1 MPQKANE
8 TQDTS
13 LLLFGDLKKHAPG
26 LIVQG
31 AEQNEAEVAL
41 VSRLIFVQFL
51 QENGYL
57 GTKRENYLQNAAQ
70 MVLAKGQSLYEDFVK
85 ILFDQ
90 ILSVPLDCRTPTLS
104 EHPLFQG
111 LPYLDKA
118 VFALP
123 FAATTTVDSERLHQL
138 IYSVFP
144 KYNWHLFTADK
155 TPDGNHLP
163 NIEPWVLGYLYE
175 RGINRKDTGTYFT
188 PDDLCYNIARHAIEN
203 WLLNKYTR
211 EFKTTDL
218 LLQAFSYT
226 DKATRRSYANRHPD
240 VLVWIEHSLKTV
252 RIIDPA
258 VGAGAFLVAAANVL
272 MDFFQFTSL
281 LHTNGSSKAS
291 IIRRIFERNIYGIDV
306 ASQALDLAKLRLWL
320 LEQSLLSTSTLNHV
334 LAPMNN
340 LTVGDALVPLSTS
353 SSSCQLSIFDDSSAD
368 LKQADVRSFLSRFDG
383 FDISLGNPPF
393 VPLSQQNNIRG
404 KREFIEHWNAAN
416 PTYPLKPT
424 SDLSTFFILRGIEIL
439 NPEGTLSYITSRN
452 FFDTKYGKS
461 IRRHLTNEVD
471 LRHVFTLHTHPFT
484 QSGMKAKA
492 NTVIL
497 TLNRGKPAGDSLL
510 FNHLADW
517 QQPLSTTEGRPVK
530 RRELA
535 LSDNWTETLFFQ
547 TQIRKELISLCT
559 TTLSQYTRAKMGVKT
574 GWNAFFLLR
583 EDREPFLNFFANVS
597 PKHLVPAVKNSR
609 GLRGFIIPRR
619 TPFRLLNL
627 YSRVNESEPIFKY
640 IQEYGNRAE
649 LLANRISIKGHY
661 PEWYTLSL
669 PNPPA
674 IAVQCIVDTTIGVF
688 WNKFRIYAIDQFQ
701 VIEPSGDRELDI
713 LIFLFLS
720 SRIAHLLLEG
730 SGLHRARFDGSFMLK
745 IQVGHLNNLPC
756 PNFASFPANVREE
769 LLNIM
774 DLILDVQDRKDEK
787 AYHLID
793 QLDELFLRG
802 LGYRYDKIHS
812 FQKEIKN
819 ALNEAIMFRWT
830 KARPELS
837 KNGLVD

>member
-1 MPQKANE
+1 MPQRTDE

-31 AEQNEAEVAL
+31 PERNAAEVAL

-70 MVLAKGQSLYEDFVK
+70 TVLAKGQDLYEDFVE
-85 ILFDQ
+85 ILFAQ
-90 ILSVPLDCRTPTLS
+90 ILSVPLDCRTPALS

-118 VFALP
+118 VFARP
-123 FAATTTVDSERLHQL
+123 FAAATTVNSERLHQL
-138 IYSVFP
+138 ICGVFP
-144 KYNWHLFTADK
+144 KYNWHLSPTDK
-155 TPDGNHLP
+155 TPDEHHLP
-163 NIEPWVLGYLYE
+163 NIEPWILGYLYE
-175 RGINRKDTGTYFT
+175 RGINRKETGTYFT

-203 WLLNKYTR
+203 WLLSKYTR
-211 EFKTTDL
+211 EFKAADL
-218 LLQAFSYT
+218 LLRAFSYT
-226 DKATRRSYANRHPD
+226 DSAARQSYANRHPE
-240 VLVWIEHSLKTV
+240 VLVWIEHSLKTI

-258 VGAGAFLVAAANVL
+258 VGAGAFLVAAAHVL
-272 MDFFQFTSL
+272 VDFFQFTSL
-281 LHTNGSSKAS
+281 LHTHSSSKAL
-291 IIRRIFERNIYGIDV
+291 IIRRLFEQNIYGIDI
-306 ASQALDLAKLRLWL
+306 APQALDLAKLRLWL
-320 LEQSLLSTSTLNHV
+320 LERALLSTSTPNRFLSP
-334 LAPMNN
+334 LNN
-340 LTVGDALVPLSTS
+340 LTVGNALVPLSS
-353 SSSCQLSIFDDSSAD
+353 SSSSYQLSMFDDPPTA
-368 LKQADVRSFLSRFDG
+368 LRQADVRSFLSQLDG

-393 VPLSQQNNIRG
+393 VPLSQQNSIRG
-404 KREFIEHWNAAN
+404 KREFIEHWNATN

-439 NPEGTLSYITSRN
+439 NREGALSYITSRN

-461 IRRHLTNEVD
+461 IRHHLTNEVD

-497 TLNRGKPAGDSLL
+497 TLNRGKPDGDSLL
-510 FNHLADW
+510 FSHLSDW
-517 QQPLSTTEGRPVK
+517 KQPLSTTEGRPVK

-535 LSDNWTETLFFQ
+535 RSDNWTETLFFQ
-547 TQIRKELISLCT
+547 TQTRKELISLCP
-559 TTLSQYTRAKMGVKT
+559 TTLSRYTRAKMGVKT

-583 EDREPFLNFFANVS
+583 EDREPFLNFFADVS
-597 PKHLVPAVKNSR
+597 PKHLAPAVKNSR
-609 GLRGFIIPRR
+609 GLHGFVIPRR

-627 YSRVNESEPIFKY
+627 YRQVNEGEPVFKY
-640 IQEYGNRAE
+640 IQECGDRAE
-649 LLANRISIKGHY
+649 NLANRMSIKGHC

-688 WNKFRIYAIDQFQ
+688 WNKFRIYATDQFQ
-701 VIEPSGDRELDI
+701 VIEPSGDHELDV
-713 LIFLFLS
+713 LLFLFLS

-745 IQVGHLNNLPC
+745 IQVGHLNSLPC
-756 PNFASFPANVREE
+756 PDFASFPANIREE

-774 DLILDVQDRKDEK
+774 DPILDVQDRKDEK
-787 AYHLID
+787 AYRLIN

-802 LGYRYDKIHS
+802 FGYSGDKIRS
-812 FQKEIKN
+812 FQKEIEV

-837 KNGLVD
+837 KNGPE

>member
-1 MPQKANE
+1 MPQRTNE

-26 LIVQG
+26 LVVQG
-31 AEQNEAEVAL
+31 AERNAAEIAL

-51 QENGYL
+51 QKNGYL

-70 MVLAKGQSLYEDFVK
+70 MVLAKEQDLYEDFVN

-90 ILSVPLDCRTPTLS
+90 ILSVPLACRTPALN

-123 FAATTTVDSERLHQL
+123 FAAATTVDSERLHQL
-138 IYSVFP
+138 ICGVFP
-144 KYNWHLFTADK
+144 KYNWHLSPTDK
-155 TPDGNHLP
+155 TPAENHLP
-163 NIEPWVLGYLYE
+163 NIEPWILGYLYE
-175 RGINRKDTGTYFT
+175 RGINRKETGTYFT
-188 PDDLCYNIARHAIEN
+188 PDELCYNIARHAIEN
-203 WLLNKYTR
+203 WLLSKYTR
-211 EFKTTDL
+211 EFKAADL
-218 LLQAFSYT
+218 LLRAFSHT
-226 DKATRRSYANRHPD
+226 DSAARRSYANRHPD
-240 VLVWIEHSLKTV
+240 ILSWIEHSLKTV

-272 MDFFQFTSL
+272 VDFFQFTSL
-281 LHTNGSSKAS
+281 LHANSSSKAP
-291 IIRRIFERNIYGIDV
+291 IIRRIFEQNIYGIDI
-306 ASQALDLAKLRLWL
+306 APQALDLAKLRLWL
-320 LEQSLLSTSTLNHV
+320 LERALLSTSTPNCV
-334 LAPMNN
+334 LAPLNN
-340 LTVGDALVPLSTS
+340 LTVGNALIPLAS
-353 SSSCQLSIFDDSSAD
+353 SSPSYQLSIFDDAPAA
-368 LKQADVRSFLSRFDG
+368 LRQADVRSFLSQFDG

-393 VPLSQQNNIRG
+393 VPLSQQNSIRG
-404 KREFIEHWNAAN
+404 KREFIEHWNATN
-416 PTYPLKPT
+416 PAYPLKPT

-439 NPEGTLSYITSRN
+439 NREGVLSYITSRN

-461 IRRHLTNEVD
+461 MRHHLTNEVD

-497 TLNRGKPAGDSLL
+497 TLNRGKPTGDSLL
-510 FNHLADW
+510 FSHISNW
-517 QQPLSTTEGRPVK
+517 KQPLSTTEGRPVK

-547 TQIRKELISLCT
+547 TQIRKELISFCT
-559 TTLSQYTRAKMGVKT
+559 NTLSRYTRAKMGVKT

-597 PKHLVPAVKNSR
+597 SKHLVPAVKNSR
-609 GLRGFIIPRR
+609 GLRGFVIPRR

-627 YSRVNESEPIFKY
+627 YRRVNESEPVFKY
-640 IQEYGNRAE
+640 IQECGTRADH
-649 LLANRISIKGHY
+649 LANRMSIKGHC

-688 WNKFRIYAIDQFQ
+688 WNKFSIYATDQFQ
-701 VIEPSGDRELDI
+701 VIEPSGDHELDV
-713 LIFLFLS
+713 LLFLFLS

-756 PNFASFPANVREE
+756 PDFASFPSSIREE

-774 DLILDVQDRKDEK
+774 DPILNVQDRKDEK

-802 LGYRYDKIHS
+802 FGYSGDKIHS
-812 FQKEIKN
+812 LQKKIKT

-837 KNGLVD
+837 QNGPE

>member
-1 MPQKANE
+1 MPQRTNE

-31 AEQNEAEVAL
+31 AERNAAEIAL

-51 QENGYL
+51 QKNGYL

-70 MVLAKGQSLYEDFVK
+70 MVLAKEQDLYEDFVN

-90 ILSVPLDCRTPTLS
+90 ILSVPLACRTPALN

-123 FAATTTVDSERLHQL
+123 FAAATTVDSERLHQL
-138 IYSVFP
+138 ICGVFP
-144 KYNWHLFTADK
+144 KYNWHLSPTDK
-155 TPDGNHLP
+155 TPAENHLP
-163 NIEPWVLGYLYE
+163 NIEPWILGYLYE
-175 RGINRKDTGTYFT
+175 RGINRKETGTYFT
-188 PDDLCYNIARHAIEN
+188 PDELCYNIARHAIEN
-203 WLLNKYTR
+203 WLLSKYTR
-211 EFKTTDL
+211 EFKAADL
-218 LLQAFSYT
+218 LLRAFSHT
-226 DKATRRSYANRHPD
+226 DSAARRSYANRHPD
-240 VLVWIEHSLKTV
+240 ILSWIEHSLKTV

-272 MDFFQFTSL
+272 VDFFQFTSL
-281 LHTNGSSKAS
+281 LHANSSSKAP
-291 IIRRIFERNIYGIDV
+291 IIRRIFEQNIYGIDI
-306 ASQALDLAKLRLWL
+306 APQALDLAKLRLWL
-320 LEQSLLSTSTLNHV
+320 LERALLSTSTPNCV
-334 LAPMNN
+334 LAPLNN
-340 LTVGDALVPLSTS
+340 LTVGNALIPLAS
-353 SSSCQLSIFDDSSAD
+353 SSPSYQLSIFDDAPAA
-368 LKQADVRSFLSRFDG
+368 LRQADVRSFLSQFDG

-393 VPLSQQNNIRG
+393 VPLSQQNSIRG
-404 KREFIEHWNAAN
+404 KREFIEHWNATN
-416 PTYPLKPT
+416 PAYPLKPT

-439 NPEGTLSYITSRN
+439 NRGGVLSYITSRN

-461 IRRHLTNEVD
+461 MRHHLTNEVD

-497 TLNRGKPAGDSLL
+497 TLNRGKPTGDSLL
-510 FNHLADW
+510 FSHISNW
-517 QQPLSTTEGRPVK
+517 KQPLSTTEGRPVK

-547 TQIRKELISLCT
+547 TQIRKELISFCT
-559 TTLSQYTRAKMGVKT
+559 NTLSRYTRAKMGVKT

-597 PKHLVPAVKNSR
+597 SKHLVPAVKNSR
-609 GLRGFIIPRR
+609 GLRGFVIPRR

-627 YSRVNESEPIFKY
+627 YRRVNESEPVFKY
-640 IQEYGNRAE
+640 IQECGTRADH
-649 LLANRISIKGHY
+649 LANRMSIKGHC

-688 WNKFRIYAIDQFQ
+688 WNKFSIYATDQFQ
-701 VIEPSGDRELDI
+701 VIEPSGDHELDV
-713 LIFLFLS
+713 LLFLFLS

-756 PNFASFPANVREE
+756 PDFASFPSSIREE

-774 DLILDVQDRKDEK
+774 DPILNVQDRKDEK

-802 LGYRYDKIHS
+802 FGYSGDKIHS
-812 FQKEIKN
+812 LQKKIKT

-837 KNGLVD
+837 QNGPE

>member
-1 MPQKANE
+1 MPQSANK
-8 TQDTS
+8 TRDTS

-31 AEQNEAEVAL
+31 PERNATEAEVAL

-57 GTKRENYLQNAAQ
+57 GTKRENYLQNTAQ
-70 MVLAKGQSLYEDFVK
+70 RVLARGQDLYDDFVE

-90 ILSVPLDCRTPTLS
+90 ILSVPLDCRTPALS
-104 EHPLFQG
+104 EDPLFQG

-118 VFALP
+118 VFARP
-123 FAATTTVDSERLHQL
+123 FAAATTVSSERLQRL
-138 IYSVFP
+138 LCGVFP
-144 KYNWHLFTADK
+144 KYNWHLSCTDK
-155 TPDGNHLP
+155 TPDENHLP
-163 NIEPWVLGYLYE
+163 NIKPWILGYLYE
-175 RGINRKDTGTYFT
+175 RGINRKETGTYFT
-188 PDDLCYNIARHAIEN
+188 PDDLCYNIARHAIES
-203 WLLNKYTR
+203 WLLSKYTR
-211 EFKTTDL
+211 EFKVGDL
-218 LLQAFSYT
+218 LLRAFSHT
-226 DKATRRSYANRHPD
+226 DKATRRSYASRHPE
-240 VLVWIEHSLKTV
+240 VLVWIERSLKTV

-281 LHTNGSSKAS
+281 LHPNSYSKAL
-291 IIRRIFERNIYGIDV
+291 IIRRIFEQNIYGVDI
-306 ASQALDLAKLRLWL
+306 APQALDLAKLRLWL
-320 LEQSLLSTSTLNHV
+320 LERALLSTSTPNHV
-334 LAPMNN
+334 LAPLDN
-340 LTVGDALVPLSTS
+340 LTVGNALVPLSS
-353 SSSCQLSIFDDSSAD
+353 SSASGQLSIFDDAPAAPRP
-368 LKQADVRSFLSRFDG
+368 ADVRSFLSQSEG
-383 FDISLGNPPF
+383 FDIALGNPPF
-393 VPLSQQNNIRG
+393 VPLSQQNSIRG

-424 SDLSTFFILRGIEIL
+424 SDLSTFFILRGTEIL
-439 NPEGTLSYITSRN
+439 NREGVLSYITSRN
-452 FFDTKYGKS
+452 FFDTQYGKS
-461 IRRHLTNEVD
+461 IRHHLTNEVD

-484 QSGMKAKA
+484 QAGMKAKA

-497 TLNRGKPAGDSLL
+497 TLNRGKPAGNCLL
-510 FNHLADW
+510 FSHLADW
-517 QQPLSTTEGRPVK
+517 KQPLSTTEGRSVK

-547 TQIRKELISLCT
+547 TQIRKELIALCT
-559 TTLSQYTRAKMGVKT
+559 TTLSRYTRAKMGVKT

-583 EDREPFLNFFANVS
+583 EDREPFLNFFADVS
-597 PKHLVPAVKNSR
+597 SKHWVAAVKNSR
-609 GLRGFIIPRR
+609 GLRGFVIPRR

-627 YSRVNESEPIFKY
+627 YSRVNESEPVFKY
-640 IQEYGNRAE
+640 IQEYGDSAE
-649 LLANRISIKGHY
+649 HLANRMSIKGHC

-688 WNKFRIYAIDQFQ
+688 WNKFRIYATDQFQ

-713 LIFLFLS
+713 LLFLFLS

-756 PNFASFPANVREE
+756 HNFASFPSNIREE

-774 DLILDVQDRKDEK
+774 DPILAVQDRKDER
-787 AYHLID
+787 AYRLIN

-802 LGYRYDKIHS
+802 FGCSGDKIHS
-812 FQKEIKN
+812 YQEKIKA
-819 ALNEAIMFRWT
+819 ALNEAIAFRWT
-830 KARPELS
+830 KARPE
-837 KNGLVD
+837 

>member
-1 MPQKANE
+1 MPQRTNE

-31 AEQNEAEVAL
+31 AERNAAEIAL

-51 QENGYL
+51 QKNGYL

-70 MVLAKGQSLYEDFVK
+70 MVLAKEQDLYEDFVN

-90 ILSVPLDCRTPTLS
+90 ILSVPLACRTPALN

-123 FAATTTVDSERLHQL
+123 FAAATTVDSERLHQL
-138 IYSVFP
+138 ICGVFP
-144 KYNWHLFTADK
+144 KYNWHLSPTDK
-155 TPDGNHLP
+155 TPAENHLP
-163 NIEPWVLGYLYE
+163 NIEPWILGYLYE
-175 RGINRKDTGTYFT
+175 RGINRKETGTYFT
-188 PDDLCYNIARHAIEN
+188 PDELCYNIARHAIEN
-203 WLLNKYTR
+203 WLLSKYTR
-211 EFKTTDL
+211 EFKAADL
-218 LLQAFSYT
+218 LLRAFSHT
-226 DKATRRSYANRHPD
+226 DSAARRSYANRHPD
-240 VLVWIEHSLKTV
+240 ILSWIEHSLKTV

-272 MDFFQFTSL
+272 VDFFQFTSL
-281 LHTNGSSKAS
+281 LPANSSSKAP
-291 IIRRIFERNIYGIDV
+291 IIRRIFEQNIYGIDI
-306 ASQALDLAKLRLWL
+306 APQALDLAKLRLWL
-320 LEQSLLSTSTLNHV
+320 LERALLSTSTPNCV
-334 LAPMNN
+334 LAPLNN
-340 LTVGDALVPLSTS
+340 LTVGNALIPLAS
-353 SSSCQLSIFDDSSAD
+353 SSPSYQLSIFDDAPAA
-368 LKQADVRSFLSRFDG
+368 LRQADVRSFLSQFDG

-393 VPLSQQNNIRG
+393 VPLSQQNSIRG
-404 KREFIEHWNAAN
+404 KREFIEHWNATN
-416 PTYPLKPT
+416 PAYPLKPT

-439 NPEGTLSYITSRN
+439 NREGVLSYITSRN

-461 IRRHLTNEVD
+461 MRHHLTNEVD

-497 TLNRGKPAGDSLL
+497 TLNRGKPTGDSLL
-510 FNHLADW
+510 FSHISNW
-517 QQPLSTTEGRPVK
+517 KQPLSTTEGRPVK

-547 TQIRKELISLCT
+547 TQIRKELISFCT
-559 TTLSQYTRAKMGVKT
+559 NTLSRYTRAKMGVKT

-597 PKHLVPAVKNSR
+597 SKHLVPAVKNSR
-609 GLRGFIIPRR
+609 GLRGFVIPRR

-627 YSRVNESEPIFKY
+627 YRRVNESEPVFKY
-640 IQEYGNRAE
+640 IQECGTRADH
-649 LLANRISIKGHY
+649 LANRMSIKGHC

-688 WNKFRIYAIDQFQ
+688 WNKFSIYATDQFQ
-701 VIEPSGDRELDI
+701 VIEPSGDHELDV
-713 LIFLFLS
+713 LLFLFLS

-756 PNFASFPANVREE
+756 PDFASFPSSIREE

-774 DLILDVQDRKDEK
+774 DPILNVQDRKDEK

-802 LGYRYDKIHS
+802 FGYSGDKIHS
-812 FQKEIKN
+812 LQKKIKT

-837 KNGLVD
+837 QNGPE

>member
-1 MPQKANE
+1 MPQSANK

-31 AEQNEAEVAL
+31 PEPNAAEIAL

-57 GTKRENYLQNAAQ
+57 GTKRKNYLQNAVQ
-70 MVLAKGQSLYEDFVK
+70 VVLAKGQDLYDDFVK

-90 ILSVPLDCRTPTLS
+90 VLSVPLDCRTPALR
-104 EHPLFQG
+104 ENPLFQG

-123 FAATTTVDSERLHQL
+123 FAAATTVSSERLHRL
-138 IYSVFP
+138 INGVFP
-144 KYNWHLFTADK
+144 KYNWHLSCTDK
-155 TPDGNHLP
+155 TPDENHLP
-163 NIEPWVLGYLYE
+163 NIKPWILGYLYE
-175 RGINRKDTGTYFT
+175 RGINRKEAGTYFT

-203 WLLNKYTR
+203 WLLSKYTR
-211 EFKTTDL
+211 EFKAGDL
-218 LLQAFSYT
+218 LLRAFAHT

-240 VLVWIEHSLKTV
+240 VLVWIERSLKTV

-281 LHTNGSSKAS
+281 LHTNSCSKAL
-291 IIRRIFERNIYGIDV
+291 IIRRIFKQNIYGIDV
-306 ASQALDLAKLRLWL
+306 APQALDLAKLRLWL
-320 LEQSLLSTSTLNHV
+320 LERTLLSTATPNHV
-334 LAPMNN
+334 LAPLDN
-340 LTVGDALVPLSTS
+340 LTVGNALVPLSSSGTS
-353 SSSCQLSIFDDSSAD
+353 DQLSIFDDAPAAPR
-368 LKQADVRSFLSRFDG
+368 QADVRSFLSQFDG

-416 PTYPLKPT
+416 PIYPLKPT

-439 NPEGTLSYITSRN
+439 NHEGVLSYITSRN
-452 FFDTKYGKS
+452 FFDTQYGKS
-461 IRRHLTNEVD
+461 IRHHLTSEVD

-510 FNHLADW
+510 FSHLSDW
-517 QQPLSTTEGRPVK
+517 KQPLSTTEGRPVK

-559 TTLSQYTRAKMGVKT
+559 TTLSRYTRAKMGVKT

-597 PKHLVPAVKNSR
+597 SKHLVAAVKNSR
-609 GLRGFIIPRR
+609 GLRGFVIPRH

-627 YSRVNESEPIFKY
+627 YSRVNESEPVFKY
-640 IQEYGNRAE
+640 IQEYGDRAE
-649 LLANRISIKGHY
+649 HLANRMSIKGHC

-688 WNKFRIYAIDQFQ
+688 WNKFRIYATDQFQ

-713 LIFLFLS
+713 LLFLFLS

-756 PNFASFPANVREE
+756 PNFAAFPANIREE

-774 DLILDVQDRKDEK
+774 DPILAVQDRKDEK
-787 AYHLID
+787 AYRLIS

-802 LGYRYDKIHS
+802 FGYSGDKIHS
-812 FQKEIKN
+812 FQKKIKA
-819 ALNEAIMFRWT
+819 ALNEAIAFRWT
-830 KARPELS
+830 KARPE
-837 KNGLVD
+837 

>member
-1 MPQKANE
+1 MPQRANE
-8 TQDTS
+8 TQDSS

-31 AEQNEAEVAL
+31 PERNAAEVAI

-70 MVLAKGQSLYEDFVK
+70 MILAKGQDLYEDFVE

-90 ILSVPLDCRTPTLS
+90 ILSVPLDCRTPAFS

-123 FAATTTVDSERLHQL
+123 FAAATTVNSERLHQL
-138 IYSVFP
+138 ICGVFP
-144 KYNWHLFTADK
+144 KYNWHLSTTDT
-155 TPDGNHLP
+155 TPDENLLP
-163 NIEPWVLGYLYE
+163 NIEPWILGYLYE
-175 RGINRKDTGTYFT
+175 RGINRKETGTYFT

-203 WLLNKYTR
+203 WLLSKYTR
-211 EFKTTDL
+211 EFKTADL
-218 LLQAFSYT
+218 LLQAFSRT
-226 DKATRRSYANRHPD
+226 DRAARRGYANRHPD
-240 VLVWIEHSLKTV
+240 VLVWIERSLKTV

-272 MDFFQFTSL
+272 VDFFQFTSL
-281 LHTNGSSKAS
+281 LHTNSSSKAL
-291 IIRRIFERNIYGIDV
+291 IIKRLFEQNIYGIDI
-306 ASQALDLAKLRLWL
+306 APQALDLAKLRLWL
-320 LEQSLLSTSTLNHV
+320 LERALLSTSTPNCA
-334 LAPMNN
+334 LAPLNN
-340 LTVGDALVPLSTS
+340 LRVGNALVPLSS
-353 SSSCQLSIFDDSSAD
+353 SSPSYQLSIFDDAPAA
-368 LKQADVRSFLSRFDG
+368 LRQADVRSFLSQFDG

-393 VPLSQQNNIRG
+393 VPLSQQNSIRG

-439 NPEGTLSYITSRN
+439 NREGVLSYITSRN

-461 IRRHLTNEVD
+461 IRHHLTNEVD

-497 TLNRGKPAGDSLL
+497 TLNRGKPDGDSLL
-510 FNHLADW
+510 FSHLSDW
-517 QQPLSTTEGRPVK
+517 KQPLSTTEGRPVK

-535 LSDNWTETLFFQ
+535 RSDNWTETLFFQ
-547 TQIRKELISLCT
+547 TQTRKELISLCPA
-559 TTLSQYTRAKMGVKT
+559 TLSRYTRTKMGVKT

-597 PKHLVPAVKNSR
+597 PKHLVAAVKNSR
-609 GLRGFIIPRR
+609 GLRGFVIPRR

-627 YSRVNESEPIFKY
+627 YSRVNESEPVFKY
-640 IQEYGNRAE
+640 IQEYGARAE
-649 LLANRISIKGHY
+649 NLANRMSIKGHY

-688 WNKFRIYAIDQFQ
+688 WNKFSIYATDQFQ
-701 VIEPSGDRELDI
+701 VIEPSGDHELDM
-713 LIFLFLS
+713 LLFLFLS

-756 PNFASFPANVREE
+756 PDFASFPSNIREE

-774 DLILDVQDRKDEK
+774 DPILAVQDRKDEK
-787 AYHLID
+787 ACLLIN

-802 LGYRYDKIHS
+802 FGYSGDKIHS
-812 FQKEIKN
+812 FQKEIKA

-830 KARPELS
+830 KVRPKMS
-837 KNGLVD
+837 KNGSE

>member
-1 MPQKANE
+1 MSQRANE

-13 LLLFGDLKKHAPG
+13 LLLFSDLKKHAPG

-31 AEQNEAEVAL
+31 PEQSAAEVAL

-70 MVLAKGQSLYEDFVK
+70 MVLAKGQDLYEDFVK

-90 ILSVPLDCRTPTLS
+90 VLSVPLDCRKPTLS
-104 EHPLFQG
+104 KHPLFQE

-123 FAATTTVDSERLHQL
+123 FAGTTTVNSKRLHQL
-138 IYSVFP
+138 ICGVFS
-144 KYNWHLFTADK
+144 KYNWHLSTSNKA
-155 TPDGNHLP
+155 PDENHLP
-163 NIEPWVLGYLYE
+163 NIEPWILGYLYE

-188 PDDLCYNIARHAIEN
+188 PDDLCSNIARHAIEN

-211 EFKTTDL
+211 EFKDTNL
-218 LLQAFSYT
+218 LLRAFSCT
-226 DKATRRSYANRHPD
+226 DRATRRSYANRHPD

-281 LHTNGSSKAS
+281 LHTNGCSKAS
-291 IIRRIFERNIYGIDV
+291 IIRRIFEQNIYGIDI

-320 LEQSLLSTSTLNHV
+320 LERSLLSASTLNHV
-334 LAPMNN
+334 LAPLDN
-340 LTVGDALVPLSTS
+340 LTAGDALAPLSAS
-353 SSSCQLSIFDDSSAD
+353 SSSCQLSIFDDAPTD
-368 LKQADVRSFLSRFDG
+368 LKQADVRSFLSQFDG

-393 VPLSQQNNIRG
+393 VPLSQQNSISG

-416 PTYPLKPT
+416 STYPLKPT

-439 NPEGTLSYITSRN
+439 NREGTLSYITSRN

-461 IRRHLTNEVD
+461 IRHHLTNEVD

-497 TLNRGKPAGDSLL
+497 TLNQGKPTGDSLL
-510 FNHLADW
+510 FSHLADW

-559 TTLSQYTRAKMGVKT
+559 TTLSRYTRAKMGVKT

-597 PKHLVPAVKNSR
+597 SKHLVPAVKNSR
-609 GLRGFIIPRR
+609 GLHGFVIPRS

-627 YSRVNESEPIFKY
+627 YRRVNESEPIFKY
-640 IQEYGNRAE
+640 IQEYGDRAE
-649 LLANRISIKGHY
+649 RLTNRMSIKGHY

-688 WNKFRIYAIDQFQ
+688 WNKFRIYATDQFQ

-713 LIFLFLS
+713 LLFLFLS

-756 PNFASFPANVREE
+756 PDFASFPSNIREE

-774 DLILDVQDRKDEK
+774 DSILDVQDRKDEK
-787 AYHLID
+787 SHRLID

-802 LGYRYDKIHS
+802 FGYRDDKIHS
-812 FQKEIKN
+812 FQKEIKT

-837 KNGLVD
+837 KNGPVN